1 VAENLGMLGSALPDL
16 MSPNQAREESS
27 PRPLGSLLVEAELV
41 GDRGSFAAAGGPELG
56 QNPRD
61 VDACGA
67 LGDEQLLTDP
77 SVGPSLGH
85 QREHFG
91 LAPGQAQRRGRG
103 RRLGRSGRVDV
114 VFEVEAA
121 TLGEQL
127 DLAAQRRCVER
138 QRRLVGAAERLLG
151 LRAGRAVD
159 Q

>member
-1 VAENLGMLGSALPDL
+1 
-16 MSPNQAREESS
+16 
-27 PRPLGSLLVEAELV
+27 
-41 GDRGSFAAAGGPELG
+41 
-56 QNPRD
+56 
-61 VDACGA
+61 
-67 LGDEQLLTDP
+67 
-77 SVGPSLGH
+77 
-85 QREHFG
+85 
-91 LAPGQAQRRGRG
+91 
-103 RRLGRSGRVDV
+103 V